1 MLQNKDMAGI
11 QSLASQPAEEEAAE
25 PEEVNEAA
33 SMGIL
38 DQNYIKQ
45 THMKVK

>member
-1 MLQNKDMAGI
+1 MLQNKDMNDI
-11 QSLASQPAEEEAAE
+11 QSLAAAQPTEEEAE

-38 DQNYIKQ
+38 DQNYVKQ
-45 THMKVK
+45 THMKV

>member
-1 MLQNKDMAGI
+1 MNDI
-11 QSLASQPAEEEAAE
+11 QSLAAAQTTTEEEAE

-38 DQNYIKQ
+38 DQNYVKQ
-45 THMKVK
+45 THMKV